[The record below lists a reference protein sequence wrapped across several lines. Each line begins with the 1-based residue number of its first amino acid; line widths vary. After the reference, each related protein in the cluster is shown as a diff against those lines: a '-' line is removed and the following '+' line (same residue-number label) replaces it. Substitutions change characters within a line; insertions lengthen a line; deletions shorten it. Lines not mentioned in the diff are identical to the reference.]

1 MPNMT
6 FTEKAWGE
14 YLDWQSDKTT
24 LARINALLK
33 EIQRTPFTGIGKPEP
48 LKHGDAGNWSRRI
61 NGTDRLVYRVSKDGI
76 LILQCKGHYDN

>member
-14 YLDWQSDKTT
+14 YLTWQSDKAT

-33 EIQRTPFTGIGKPEP
+33 EIQRTPLNGIGKPEP
-48 LKHGDAGNWSRRI
+48 LKHGDARNWSRRI
-61 NGTDRLVYRVSKDGI
+61 KGTDRLVYRVSKDGI
-76 LILQCKGHYDN
+76 LILQCKGHYD